1 MPHAILLAFAALF
14 IGGCVAEAE
23 VPAAKPDLELTG
35 RVVDAADILASPYET
50 ELTNRLAELEE
61 TTGVQLVVAT
71 TSDLG
76 GREIAAYAHD
86 LANDWQIGSAER
98 LDGLLMLVAPNE
110 RRVRIEVG
118 YGLEASV
125 KDEEAA
131 FIIYDDIVPHFE
143 QGDFEA
149 GIAAGVDR
157 LIEEVTPYELEKA
170 A

>member
-1 MPHAILLAFAALF
+1 MPRAFLLALAALS
-14 IGGCVAEAE
+14 IAGCAAEAE
-23 VPAAKPDLELTG
+23 APEAEPDLELTG
-35 RVVDAADILASPYET
+35 RVVDAAEILAAPYET

-76 GREIAAYAHD
+76 GREISAYAHE
-86 LANDWQIGSAER
+86 LANDWKIGSAER

-110 RRVRIEVG
+110 RKVRIEVG

-131 FIIYDDIVPHFE
+131 FIIHDDIVPHFE

-157 LIEEVTPYELEKA
+157 LTEEVSPFELEEA